1 MQDSALI
8 AKIGSVLTR
17 RFLRQLEDESKKD
30 SAKYNQF
37 FVEFGHFLKEGVV
50 TDFQNKNNI
59 AKLLRFESSSRAK
72 EEDELSSFDDYI
84 SRCPVEQTSIYYLC
98 APSRKLAEQSPYYEI
113 FKRNKTEVLFLY
125 TPIDEFVMGNLTE
138 YDGRKLV
145 SAETGGIDLSA
156 EGGRNQDKD
165 GSESNTKKDDDT
177 DNTESVSVS
186 LSDEESK
193 EFATWLQETLSDSL
207 SDVTPSNRLV
217 SSPAIL
223 VDHESASIMRMMKM
237 ADQSAQSGQA
247 FTPLQKMEINPSH
260 SIITSLNEIRNENP
274 ELAKLV
280 AEQLHDNALVAAGIM
295 EDPRVMLERLN
306 NLLVE
311 AMKK

>member
-1 MQDSALI
+1 LFLI
-8 AKIGSVLTR
+8 TKHLLYFSSI
-17 RFLRQLEDESKKD
+17 
-30 SAKYNQF
+30 F
-37 FVEFGHFLKEGVV
+37 F
-50 TDFQNKNNI
+50 
-59 AKLLRFESSSRAK
+59 SY
-72 EEDELSSFDDYI
+72 SSFSYFH
-84 SRCPVEQTSIYYLC
+84 SLT
-98 APSRKLAEQSPYYEI
+98 KAEQSPYYEI

-125 TPIDEFVMGNLTE
+125 TPIDEFVMGNLQE

-145 SAETGGIDLSA
+145 SAETGGIDLSKD
-156 EGGRNQDKD
+156 GGRSDDHTTNESKD
-165 GSESNTKKDDDT
+165 GKEGDDND
-177 DNTESVSVS
+177 SVSGA

-193 EFATWLQETLSDSL
+193 EFATWLQETLSESL

-237 ADQSAQSGQA
+237 ADQEHKTGGVQTY
-247 FTPLQKMEINPSH
+247 TPLQKMEINPAH
-260 SIITSLNEIRNENP
+260 PIIKSLNQTRNEKP

-306 NLLVE
+306 TLLEE
-311 AMKK
+311 AMKGK